1 MFHSA
6 GLCQDGQCAPGSV
19 GAQFSLG
26 KKGAVESQG
35 DERNRSNGG
44 ARHTGLEATWMG
56 LEILIQREVKQ
67 RKTDPIQHSLYVES
81 KHICTR
87 TYLQN
92 RNSLA
97 ETQDKLMVPRAGGG
111 GDK

>member
-1 MFHSA
+1 MFHLA
-6 GLCQDGQCAPGSV
+6 GLCQDRQCVPGSV

-35 DERNRSNGG
+35 DEKNRSNAG

-67 RKTDPIQHSLYVES
+67 RKTDPIQHSLYVDS
-81 KHICTR
+81 KHICTNELIYKTEIASQR
-87 TYLQN
+87 HKTN
-92 RNSLA
+92 
-97 ETQDKLMVPRAGGG
+97 
-111 GDK
+111 